1 MKLLSPI
8 NCTTKTTTRSNHLSH
23 SALASGFLAL
33 AACSTLAPNTNNQTA
48 NYIDERP
55 AATNQKATD
64 TDPGYNWFY

>member
-1 MKLLSPI
+1 MKLLFPT
-8 NCTTKTTTRSNHLSH
+8 NCITKTITKSNHLFH

-55 AATNQKATD
+55 AATNQTTTN